1 MSRIRRKIVCSLVV
15 AVSLA
20 LVPGANAQ
28 ENAVHAKCEINV
40 RLVQAIH
47 GRKTKGVNNKENQQK
62 SLSADEHQQL
72 ESLPFGSYATLDIKT
87 AKTSSFT
94 PVVFDLL
101 AGDSKNRETF
111 TVTVTPN
118 SLADNKV
125 HYTLEW
131 STPAQKSVVATRL
144 GVENGRSIMIGAD
157 LSSELGSSEAKDRRC
172 FIIGVKVSC
181 HG

>member
-1 MSRIRRKIVCSLVV
+1 MRLTVKIILSAVLSLCLLSVGQ
-15 AVSLA
+15 AE
-20 LVPGANAQ
+20 

-40 RLVQAIH
+40 RLVQAIY
-47 GRKTKGVNNKENQQK
+47 GNKAKSVESKNNVNP
-62 SLSADEHQQL
+62 SLTADEHQQL
-72 ESLPFGSYATLDIKT
+72 EGLPFGSYYTLDMKT

-94 PVVFDLL
+94 PVVFELL
-101 AGDSKNRETF
+101 AGDAKAKEFF

-131 STPAQKSVVATRL
+131 STPNEKSMVATRL
-144 GVENGRSIMIGAD
+144 GVENGRSVMVGAD
-157 LSSELGSSEAKDRRC
+157 LSAELGKKKSKNSRC
-172 FIIGVKVSC
+172 FIVGVKVTC